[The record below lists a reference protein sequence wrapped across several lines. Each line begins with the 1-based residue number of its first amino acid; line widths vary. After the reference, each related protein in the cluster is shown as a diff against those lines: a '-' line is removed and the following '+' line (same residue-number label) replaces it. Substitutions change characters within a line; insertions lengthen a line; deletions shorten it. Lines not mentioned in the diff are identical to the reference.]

1 MRSQKSEVRSQNT
14 EATAEKGFNSLTLA
28 PWYLTLNKKGSA
40 LIIVLLIVAILTGL
54 VVEFAYEV
62 YIGTS
67 ALSNWQNAQK
77 ASLLSKSGQTLSLNY
92 IKNLA
97 GRSYTSMSD
106 RDMADEIMPYQLRN
120 GEQGSLKIKIIDENS
135 KFNING
141 IIYPNGMT
149 NENSLL
155 SLKKLFEYLNI
166 NPSLALS
173 IADWMDPDA
182 EPRLSNSEYNA
193 KNLYLWS
200 IDELKLIRGMD
211 HKTFELIKPFITVYG
226 SGLININTAEAP
238 VLTALHENMT
248 EALAKKILD
257 YREGSPFENKGQIV
271 KVSGMEGV
279 GIQIQNLITVKSSD
293 FRIVASASVHKIIR
307 DIESVMNT
315 SGDIEYWREQ

>member
-1 MRSQKSEVRSQNT
+1 MS
-14 EATAEKGFNSLTLA
+14 NSKIQIPNPVHCSLFTVHPFPMLRGRA
-28 PWYLTLNKKGSA
+28 GSA

-67 ALSNWQNAQK
+67 TLSNWQNAQK
-77 ASLLSKSGQTLSLNY
+77 ASLLSKSGQTLSVNY

-106 RDMADEIMPYQLRN
+106 TDLPDEIMPEQLRN
-120 GEQGSLKIKIIDENS
+120 EKQGALKIKIIDENS

-141 IIYPNGMT
+141 IIYPNGLT
-149 NENSLL
+149 NENALA

-166 NPSLALS
+166 NRSLALS
-173 IADWMDPDA
+173 IADWIDPDA

-200 IDELKLIRGMD
+200 IDELRLVSSMD

-238 VLTALHENMT
+238 VLAALHENMT

-257 YREGSPFENKGQIV
+257 YRESSPFENKGQIV

-293 FRIVASASVHKIIR
+293 FRVIASASVNEIVR
-307 DIESVMNT
+307 DIESVINT
-315 SGDIEYWREQ
+315 SGSIEYWREQ